1 MRNASKNKI
10 HLRVDFSTICPYH
23 TPVDNVNPIT
33 SPMNIIKHFDNP
45 DHAQAFVES
54 AFDSDFAEYYGLD
67 YNIANTKSHYVLV
80 AGTYPG
86 GAFTRTVYF
95 GQVEKVQRNQT
106 LENLF
111 AGFNAIY
118 GGKP

>member
-1 MRNASKNKI
+1 
-10 HLRVDFSTICPYH
+10 
-23 TPVDNVNPIT
+23 
-33 SPMNIIKHFDNP
+33 
-45 DHAQAFVES
+45 
-54 AFDSDFAEYYGLD
+54 
-67 YNIANTKSHYVLV
+67 VLV

-95 GQVEKVQRNQT
+95 GQVKKVQRNQT